1 MKQFSNYITDDGV
14 DLINQEDPKNW
25 DTEPSKLRDAEG
37 YEYTRLQPFELSKKV
52 YRDVTYRETRVGGV
66 FVYQWLGQRFVY
78 QVPEKGFWDGEM
90 VSYTGA
96 GDKYDIQIQ
105 GISVYRDGYVVV
117 QHQES
122 PRDHIC
128 LHFSILPLAIRE
140 FIGSDFCQWAIG
152 PDTHS
157 QSKTFYV
164 DPISAK
170 KFIKEV
176 TK

>member
-14 DLINQEDPKNW
+14 DLIDPEDPKNW
-25 DTEPSKLRDAEG
+25 ETRPSQMSDAEG
-37 YEYTRLQPFELSKKV
+37 IEYSPLQPFKSSKKV
-52 YRDVTYRETRVGGV
+52 YREVTYRDSRVGGV
-66 FVYQWLGQRFVY
+66 FVDEWLGQRFVY
-78 QVPEKGFWDGEM
+78 QVPKEGLWDGGM
-90 VSYTGA
+90 VPYTGV

-117 QHQES
+117 QHQQS

-128 LHFSILPLAIRE
+128 LHFTILPLALRE
-140 FIGSDFCQWAIG
+140 FIGSDYCQWQIG

-157 QSKTFYV
+157 QSKAFII

-170 KFIKEV
+170 RFIKEV